1 MPSRPLLEL
10 PKLGLPL
17 PGMALH
23 LSWPQPHV
31 TAAALETPADPG
43 LEFLRLV
50 GESRGRPQAL
60 LPPDALPDGWRGEP

>member
-1 MPSRPLLEL
+1 MEM
-10 PKLGLPL
+10 PKLGMPL
-17 PGMALH
+17 PGLALN
-23 LSWPQPHV
+23 LAWPWRHG
-31 TAAALETPADPG
+31 TAAAIEAPVDPG